1 MMITLHYIGIGI
13 GLEGVV
19 CWNDEND
26 DKKIVYTFSHFSFLK
41 LSFSIE
47 SKHFHWEN
55 FSTQSRAELTELNGM
70 TCKLSLL
77 C

>member
-13 GLEGVV
+13 GLGGVV
-19 CWNDEND
+19 CWNDGND
-26 DKKIVYTFSHFSFLK
+26 DKKIVYTLFSLFSH
-41 LSFSIE
+41 SFSIE

-55 FSTQSRAELTELNGM
+55 FPTQRRTELTELNGM